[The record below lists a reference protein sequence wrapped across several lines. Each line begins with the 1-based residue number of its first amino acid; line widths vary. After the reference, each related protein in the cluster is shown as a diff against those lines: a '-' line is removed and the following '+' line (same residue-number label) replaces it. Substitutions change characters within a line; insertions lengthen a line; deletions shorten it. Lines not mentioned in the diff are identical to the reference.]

1 MRHTFPQ
8 GHIVR
13 GVATLD
19 SELFVLRM
27 PANSQIEVFS
37 VDDYSLQRRLSV
49 PHLRDAVDMASCPR
63 HRCLYV
69 AGQFVRLFA
78 WLESG
83 HGLEG
88 SGQSP
93 RIRSSPQTSL
103 WISGGA
109 MNLEWGRRTS
119 PPLSPALLF
128 FLSSPLISLPFS
140 PLLPLRIRPL
150 KSS

>member
-1 MRHTFPQ
+1 M
-8 GHIVR
+8 R

-119 PPLSPALLF
+119 PPFLQPSSSFCLP
-128 FLSSPLISLPFS
+128 LSSLFHSLPSF
-140 PLLPLRIRPL
+140 PLELGHLNLVRVSGEGCKLP
-150 KSS
+150 